1 MSSQNEQDIE
11 KDISKNKPFVPLYY
25 ALVLAC
31 GIIIGYFFTFNSNFT
46 SSSASLEDKNSNNK
60 INNLIEYINEQYV
73 DTINRKQL
81 ENKTITSMLKS
92 LDPHSD
98 FIPAE
103 ELTAVNEPLEGNFDG
118 IGVEFNIIEDTI
130 RVVNP
135 IIDGPSEKIGI
146 KSGDKLI
153 KVNGKTVAG
162 IKITNKQVFEKLRGK
177 SGSVVNV
184 SLMRSGIN
192 KALDYK
198 IIRGQIP
205 IYSIDIAYIVKPT
218 IGYIKISRFA
228 STTYDEFIKAFNM
241 LNKKGMTKMILDL
254 RGNGGGFLNTAVS
267 LADEFLINGLQ
278 IVYTQGKAH
287 PKKIYSATS
296 RGGFEK
302 NKLVVLIDEGSASAS
317 EIVAG
322 ALQDNDRATIIGR
335 RSCGKGLVQDQI
347 DLPDGSAIRLTIA
360 RYYTP
365 TGRCIQK
372 PYNKTIDDYNN
383 EEYDRYENGELYHAD
398 SIKTDKTKQY
408 KTPEGKTVYGGG
420 GIMPDI
426 FIPLDTIKYNPLINK
441 LFNYGVLNS
450 FAFEYTDYNRVLFLK
465 KYKTAPEF
473 ISNFKLG
480 EPEIDA
486 FKKYL
491 ITKKITN
498 IFFTGK
504 EKGFN
509 QILKALIG
517 RNLFDKDAYYPIL
530 NENDTA
536 ILKAV
541 EVLNKK

>member
-81 ENKTITSMLKS
+81 ENKTITSMLKN

-177 SGSVVNV
+177 SGSEVNV

-335 RSCGKGLVQDQI
+335 RSFGKGLVQDQI

-426 FIPLDTIKYNPLINK
+426 FIPLDTVKYNPLINK

-498 IFFTGK
+498 IFFNGK

>member
-11 KDISKNKPFVPLYY
+11 KYISKNKPFVPLYY

-31 GIIIGYFFTFNSNFT
+31 GIIIGYFFTFNSNFA

-177 SGSVVNV
+177 SGSEVNV

-287 PKKIYSATS
+287 PKKNILGY
-296 RGGFEK
+296 
-302 NKLVVLIDEGSASAS
+302 
-317 EIVAG
+317 
-322 ALQDNDRATIIGR
+322 
-335 RSCGKGLVQDQI
+335 
-347 DLPDGSAIRLTIA
+347 
-360 RYYTP
+360 
-365 TGRCIQK
+365 
-372 PYNKTIDDYNN
+372 
-383 EEYDRYENGELYHAD
+383 
-398 SIKTDKTKQY
+398 
-408 KTPEGKTVYGGG
+408 
-420 GIMPDI
+420 
-426 FIPLDTIKYNPLINK
+426 
-441 LFNYGVLNS
+441 
-450 FAFEYTDYNRVLFLK
+450 
-465 KYKTAPEF
+465 
-473 ISNFKLG
+473 FKRW
-480 EPEIDA
+480 
-486 FKKYL
+486 F
-491 ITKKITN
+491 
-498 IFFTGK
+498 
-504 EKGFN
+504 
-509 QILKALIG
+509 
-517 RNLFDKDAYYPIL
+517 
-530 NENDTA
+530 
-536 ILKAV
+536 
-541 EVLNKK
+541 

>member
-11 KDISKNKPFVPLYY
+11 KDISKKKPFVPLYY

-177 SGSVVNV
+177 SGSEVNV

-302 NKLVVLIDEGSASAS
+302 NKLVILIDEGSASAS

-335 RSCGKGLVQDQI
+335 RSFGKGLVQDQI

-426 FIPLDTIKYNPLINK
+426 FIPLDTVKYNPLINK

-465 KYKTAPEF
+465 KYKTAQEF

-498 IFFTGK
+498 IFFNGK

-541 EVLNKK
+541 EILNKK

>member
-1 MSSQNEQDIE
+1 VSSQNEQDIE
-11 KDISKNKPFVPLYY
+11 KNISKNKPFVPLYY
-25 ALVLAC
+25 SLVLAC
-31 GIIIGYFFTFNSNFT
+31 GIIIGYFFTFNSNFS

-73 DTINRKQL
+73 DTINRSQL

-177 SGSVVNV
+177 SGSEVNV

-205 IYSIDIAYIVKPT
+205 IYSIDIAYIVNPT

-296 RGGFEK
+296 RGSFEK

-322 ALQDNDRATIIGR
+322 ALQDNDRAIIIGR
-335 RSCGKGLVQDQI
+335 RSFGKGLVQDQI

-372 PYNKTIDDYNN
+372 PYNKTIDDYIN

-420 GIMPDI
+420 GIMPDL
-426 FIPLDTIKYNPLINK
+426 FIPLDTVKYNPLINK

-465 KYKTAPEF
+465 KYKTAQEF

-480 EPEIDA
+480 EPEIDS

>member
-177 SGSVVNV
+177 SGSEVNV

-335 RSCGKGLVQDQI
+335 RSFGKGLVQDQI

-426 FIPLDTIKYNPLINK
+426 FIPLDTVKYNPLINK

-465 KYKTAPEF
+465 KYKTAQEF